1 LRYLLDTHILIR
13 WHERPSRLPSAVRR
27 VISQA
32 RGGAALLVSEISLWE
47 VATLVELRRVRLSLG
62 LSTWLQRATAAPLV
76 ERVGITPEIAA
87 EVAVLP
93 ASFHRDPADRLLVA
107 TARVLGAT
115 LVTEDARIL
124 DAGICA
130 TL

>member
-1 LRYLLDTHILIR
+1 MIYLLDTHILLW
-13 WHERPSRLPSAVRR
+13 WHERPTRLSTEARR
-27 VISQA
+27 VISKAGA
-32 RGGAALLVSEISLWE
+32 RSPLLVSEISLWE
-47 VATLVELRRVRLSLG
+47 VATLVELQRVRLSMGLG
-62 LSTWLQRATAAPLV
+62 TWLQRATAAPLV

-107 TARVLGAT
+107 TARHLGAT
-115 LVTEDARIL
+115 LVTDDARIV
-124 DAGICA
+124 DAKLCA